1 MYFVY
6 IYLSI
11 KCLEL
16 LLFFKNDIGHKC
28 TFKRL
33 RPAYFVIAAK
43 KKMHKRNFIHNPGYD
58 VLKCRPLSSQMPA
71 LIFSNADPNLLIVFS
86 IFESMFISPIQ
97 LTD

>member
-33 RPAYFVIAAK
+33 RPANFVIAAK
-43 KKMHKRNFIHNPGYD
+43 KK
-58 VLKCRPLSSQMPA
+58 
-71 LIFSNADPNLLIVFS
+71 NAQEKLH
-86 IFESMFISPIQ
+86 
-97 LTD
+97 T